1 RLRHEPP
8 EQGVQIGREVMN
20 CSLDQGGQ
28 RRQTYEE
35 LTQVV
40 EAELLGIVERVDPPP
55 VNDLTFSKQEAC
67 QIEAEDA
74 NRVKPALAG
83 PTLVKVAEARNQPGQ
98 KSGPIGMSQG
108 NHRLAHERETLAR
121 ITRDERRTVSRDAS
135 TNPGRESTPSLVP
148 PRAVS
153 FSESCRNRE
162 GEACDSK
169 RLPSH
174 PTPPRDRWVR
184 SSSHKRT
191 R

>member
-28 RRQTYEE
+28 RTQTYEE

-40 EAELLGIVERVDPPP
+40 EAELLGIVERFDPPP
-55 VNDLTFSKQEAC
+55 VNDRTFSKPDAC

-108 NHRLAHERETLAR
+108 NHRLAHE
-121 ITRDERRTVSRDAS
+121 
-135 TNPGRESTPSLVP
+135 GRLWLEQHGMNAEPSLVMLARTRGRNL
-148 PRAVS
+148 PRAWNRQAL
-153 FSESCRNRE
+153 ESR
-162 GEACDSK
+162 
-169 RLPSH
+169 PF
-174 PTPPRDRWVR
+174 DRK
-184 SSSHKRT
+184 S
-191 R
+191 